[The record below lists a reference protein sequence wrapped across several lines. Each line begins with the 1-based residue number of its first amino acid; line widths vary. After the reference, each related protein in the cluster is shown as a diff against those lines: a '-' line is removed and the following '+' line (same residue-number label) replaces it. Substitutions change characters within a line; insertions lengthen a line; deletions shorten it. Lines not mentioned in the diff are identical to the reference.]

1 MAQGHRSMC
10 DWSLLTH
17 SLREAMRQCM
27 CANAARRRRDMKGLV
42 EVDRDRLRTLWQKV
56 PEADH
61 PTLRFLMQ
69 GAAMTADREHRGTKG
84 LVSPICSHCDMGVVE
99 DELHRYW
106 QCPCW
111 TEIRRECLGDVSDEL
126 CSSIIRLP
134 SASSVC
140 AIPVKQLPSKVRAV
154 WPGICS
160 CMIAI
165 HRRATAAHGRS
176 E

>member
-1 MAQGHRSMC
+1 
-10 DWSLLTH
+10 
-17 SLREAMRQCM
+17 
-27 CANAARRRRDMKGLV
+27 
-42 EVDRDRLRTLWQKV
+42 
-56 PEADH
+56 
-61 PTLRFLMQ
+61 
-69 GAAMTADREHRGTKG
+69 
-84 LVSPICSHCDMGVVE
+84 MGVVE

-111 TEIRRECLGDVSDEL
+111 MEIRRECLGDVSDEL
-126 CSSIIRLP
+126 CSSILQLP

-160 CMIAI
+160 RMIAI